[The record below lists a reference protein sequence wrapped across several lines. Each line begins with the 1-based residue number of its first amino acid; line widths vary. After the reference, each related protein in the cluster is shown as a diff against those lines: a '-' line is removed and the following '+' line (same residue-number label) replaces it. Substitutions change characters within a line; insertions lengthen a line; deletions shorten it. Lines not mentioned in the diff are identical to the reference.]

1 MAFDA
6 SRFTFDVWN
15 DYLGVV
21 MQQGRVQLDS
31 DWNEWV
37 AEVMRRLQVGTVD
50 ILGTAA
56 VPQATT
62 PNGFLITPSSDGTN
76 NVLTIGRGRIY
87 VDGLLAE
94 NHGLPTPSPQL
105 WADGSGN
112 EPQPPALSWSPIL
125 GELTGTS
132 DTPYT
137 QQPYY
142 PSPPPLPLANDP
154 GPHVVYLD
162 VWQRELTHLQQP
174 DLIEKAV
181 GIDTAERLQTVWQ
194 VKLLAD
200 TGAGTTCATDLSGLL
215 IGHGIHPSGAQL
227 TTDLA
232 TVAQPTDP
240 CQVPTGSGY
249 KGLENQLYRVEIHQ
263 GSSATANASF
273 KWSRDGA
280 TVATLVTQ
288 ITAPDTLI
296 VQSVGKD
303 DVLRFNPLDWI
314 EITDDVQELAGLP
327 GEVYQVKTV
336 EDATLT
342 VTLQTPLANSTD
354 YPVDS
359 SGNTVPAR
367 HTRIRRWDQSGKV
380 LDSNGNIYWDLDSPA
395 NSSVPVGTIPLPP
408 AGTALVL
415 ESGVTVSFS
424 LDPNITDG
432 IYASRDYWAFAART
446 ADGTVEKLTLA
457 PPRGIRHHYTQLA
470 VVTFPDGV
478 ASCRRLWPPASSAT
492 GCCCTVSISPADL
505 TGAVTLQSILDQYQQ
520 QPDTIISLEAGS
532 YQLTQPLRLGIAHS
546 GFTIDGCGGGAVLSV
561 PAGSVAAFQDGMVVL
576 DNANGVTLRGLH
588 INVPEVPFSA
598 PGGQF
603 AGLPVASLA
612 PQVQA
617 AVQGL
622 YVSIGVRA
630 VNATGLT
637 VESCAFDFGDFEEDS
652 VGNGAVGIGV
662 FGSGANDGLR
672 LSRNEFGGVGPFLAG
687 YLLASAVA
695 FNNPP
700 APPAPPGPP
709 VPPIPAPPVVTNV
722 GAGAEAARAA
732 AKGGAVSGKA
742 ASAKARSGKPAARGK
757 PAAAQ
762 AQAAMPPVVP
772 RPVGPGPIGPGPIRI
787 GGGIGPGRLPGAARI
802 PIQSIYG
809 QTIVSQKP
817 IPPDIGV
824 IEASNYVGTFHAFV
838 PSALNLAANG
848 GSVLPATLLE
858 AVIEDNSFSGMTIGV
873 LILAEAGSVAI
884 TGNQAD
890 YGGGFWILDPRDVN
904 LVVFDPSV
912 LFGSAIAMG
921 YPLPAND
928 TSKSTQIAAAVPPA
942 RIFAGKAA
950 YTDSQGNVWT
960 PDVSAANLT
969 IGASQLNQPATPA
982 AVTNALPATQDQP
995 LYQSERFGAA
1005 FSYTFA
1011 NLPVG
1016 YYQVTLKLAEIF
1028 DTVAGK
1034 RLMNVAINYDQVL
1047 TDFDVFAATGGE
1059 NIATDQVFSNIAS
1072 EGGQIVIQ
1080 FTGVAGSADP
1090 NAKIAAVEIASQLY
1104 QYPGALNDMGKFLA
1118 QLEVLAQQA
1127 YFTLSSPLTLRVDG
1141 NTIDGATDLALLVVD
1156 QGAGQAAGQQ
1166 GTGQGLL
1173 TMNGN
1178 VMRRVSSSEQEL
1190 YWLSATAAIA
1200 GVTVCTVT
1208 GNQFLNTTD
1217 ARLAFLLS
1225 SPPPAYAVTVTGNV
1239 FQGQPSL
1246 PQRQV
1251 DPSVPAPMNQW
1262 LFLNTLI

>member
-6 SRFTFDVWN
+6 SRFTFDAWN
-15 DYLGVV
+15 DYFGVV

-37 AEVMRRLQVGTVD
+37 AEVMRRLQAGTVD

-62 PNGFLITPSSDGTN
+62 PNGFLITPSNNGTN

-94 NHGLPTPSPQL
+94 NHGLPTPSPL
-105 WADGSGN
+105 RWVDGSGT
-112 EPQPPALSWSPIL
+112 EPPPPVLSWSATL
-125 GELTGTS
+125 GELTGTG

-142 PSPPPLPLANDP
+142 PSPPQLPTDA

-181 GIDTAERLQTVWQ
+181 GVDTAERLQTIWQ
-194 VKLLAD
+194 VKVLAD
-200 TGAGTTCATDLSGLL
+200 TGAGTTCATDLNGLL
-215 IGHGIHPSGAQL
+215 AAAGIHPSAAQL
-227 TTDLA
+227 TTDVA

-240 CQVPTGSGY
+240 CQVPTSSGY

-263 GSSATANASF
+263 SSAAAGGASF
-273 KWSRDGA
+273 KWSRDNA
-280 TVATLVTQ
+280 TVATRVTQ

-303 DVLRFNPLDWI
+303 DVLRFDPLDWI

-327 GEVYQVKTV
+327 GEIYQIKKID
-336 EDATLT
+336 DATLT
-342 VTLQTPLANSTD
+342 ITLETPLANSTD

-359 SGNTVPAR
+359 NGNTDPAR
-367 HTRIRRWDQSGKV
+367 RTRIRRWDQSGKI
-380 LDSNGNIYWDLDSPA
+380 LDSNGNIHWDLDNPA
-395 NSSVPVGTIPLPP
+395 NDKAPAGTIPLPP

-415 ESGVTVSFS
+415 ENGITVSFS
-424 LDPNITDG
+424 LDPGINGG
-432 IYASRDYWAFAART
+432 IYASCDYWAFAART

-457 PPRGIRHHYTQLA
+457 PPRGIHHHYTQLA
-470 VVTFPDGV
+470 VVTFPNEV
-478 ASCRRLWPPASSAT
+478 ASCRKLWPPSSSGT
-492 GCCCTVSISPADL
+492 GCCCTASVSPADL
-505 TGAVTLQSILDQYQQ
+505 TGTVTLQSILDRYQQ
-520 QPDTIISLEAGS
+520 QPNTIISLEAGS
-532 YQLTQPLRLGIAHS
+532 YQLTQPLRLGSAHS
-546 GFTIDGCGGGAVLSV
+546 GLTIDGCAGAAVFSV

-588 INVPEVPFSA
+588 LNVPEVPFTA

-603 AGLPVASLA
+603 AGLPVASLP

-622 YVSIGVRA
+622 YVSLGVRA
-630 VNATGLT
+630 VNTTGLT
-637 VESCAFDFGDFEEDS
+637 VENCAFDFGDFEEDP
-652 VGNGAVGIGV
+652 VGNGAVGIGI

-672 LSRNEFGGVGPFLAG
+672 LSGNEFGGVGPFLAG
-687 YLLASAVA
+687 YLLASTVA

-700 APPAPPGPP
+700 APPAPRPPP
-709 VPPIPAPPVVTNV
+709 VRPGPPIPAPPVVT
-722 GAGAEAARAA
+722 ARAEAPAAAGRAA
-732 AKGGAVSGKA
+732 EKSGDVGGKTAT
-742 ASAKARSGKPAARGK
+742 AKAKAGKPAARGK
-757 PAAAQ
+757 QAAAQ
-762 AQAAMPPVVP
+762 AQAAIPVIPRPSGPGSAIPPVRV
-772 RPVGPGPIGPGPIRI
+772 
-787 GGGIGPGRLPGAARI
+787 GGGIGPVRLPGARV

-809 QTIVSQKP
+809 QTIVTQTP
-817 IPPDIGV
+817 IPADIGV
-824 IEASNYVGTFHAFV
+824 IEASHYVGTFHALV
-838 PSALNLAANG
+838 PSSLNLAANG
-848 GSVLPATLLE
+848 GSVLPATLLD
-858 AVIEDNSFSGMTIGV
+858 AVIEDNTFSGTTVGV

-890 YGGGFWILDPRDVN
+890 YGAGFWILDPLDVN
-904 LVVFDPSV
+904 LVVFDPSI

-921 YPLPAND
+921 YPLPAGD
-928 TSKSTQIAAAVPPA
+928 TSQPAKIAAAAAPA
-942 RIFAGKAA
+942 RFFAGQAA

-960 PDVSAANLT
+960 PDVSEANLT
-969 IGASQLNQPATPA
+969 ISASQLNQPANPA
-982 AVTNALPATQDQP
+982 AITNAQPAAQDQA
-995 LYQSERFGAA
+995 LYQSERFGGT
-1005 FSYTFA
+1005 FTYTFG
-1011 NLPVG
+1011 NLPAG

-1028 DTVAGK
+1028 DTAAGK

-1047 TDFDVFAATGGE
+1047 TNFDVFAAAGGE
-1059 NIATDQVFSNIAS
+1059 NIATDQVFSNIPS

-1080 FTGVAGSADP
+1080 FTGVPGSADP
-1090 NAKIAAVEIASQLY
+1090 NAKIGAVEIASQLY
-1104 QYPGALNDMGKFLA
+1104 QYPNALNDMGKFLA

-1127 YFTLSSPLTLRVDG
+1127 YFTLSSPLTLRIDG
-1141 NTIDGATDLALLVVD
+1141 NTIDGANDLALLVVD
-1156 QGAGQAAGQQ
+1156 QGAGQSAGRQT
-1166 GTGQGLL
+1166 TGQSLL

-1178 VMRRVSSSEQEL
+1178 VIRRVSSSEQEL
-1190 YWLSATAAIA
+1190 FWLSAAAVIA
-1200 GVTVCTVT
+1200 GVTVCTIT
-1208 GNQFLNTTD
+1208 GNQFLSTVGE
-1217 ARLAFLLS
+1217 RLAFLLA
-1225 SPPPAYAVTVTGNV
+1225 PPAPANSVTVTGNI
-1239 FQGQPSL
+1239 FQGEPGL

-1251 DPSVPAPMNQW
+1251 DSSVPAPMNQW